1 MYSEYITNELFKDA
15 LNVICSAADL
25 DQPAFEACNKYWRE
39 DGK

>member
-1 MYSEYITNELFKDA
+1 

-39 DGK
+39 DGKWLIILDNL